1 MLNRSVKS
9 SDSDYSKLNHI
20 VEIIKENPAKR
31 ELYIQLAIEL
41 TKINRF
47 DQAIKSFNK
56 ANQLC
61 EDYITFYNIGSLYYK
76 KNDFKNAI
84 LALEKS
90 KNLNNKFYMTFMLTG
105 LCYGRLNN
113 FKAAE
118 SNFINVIKNAP
129 KNITALTALAVLYF
143 NQGRVDD
150 SLEILERISS
160 TKDNSI
166 KNNSTKDNSDS
177 IRKIKSEILFN
188 SGKITESVKEI
199 KNFKDSSVKFKHF
212 DDYIKS
218 IPVSILTDKY
228 GTIEEKIFRLENH
241 PSKTSS
247 DLISL
252 SLCCLFSGD
261 TDAAIDYLFE
271 AREKIAI

>member
-1 MLNRSVKS
+1 MLNKAAKNPNL
-9 SDSDYSKLNHI
+9 DYSKLNYI
-20 VEIIKENPAKR
+20 VETIKENPTKR
-31 ELYIQLAIEL
+31 KLYIQLAVEL
-41 TKINRF
+41 TKLNSF

-56 ANQLC
+56 ANLLS

-90 KNLNNKFYMTFMLTG
+90 KNLNNKFYMTFLLTG

-118 SNFINVIKNAP
+118 SNFINVITNAP
-129 KNITALTALAVLYF
+129 ENITALTALAILYF
-143 NQGRVDD
+143 NQGKIND
-150 SLEILERISS
+150 SLKILEKIPG
-160 TKDNSI
+160 TNDKA
-166 KNNSTKDNSDS
+166 DS
-177 IRKIKSEILFN
+177 IQKIKSEILFN
-188 SGKITESVKEI
+188 SGKITESVNEM
-199 KNFKDSSVKFKHF
+199 KNFKDSSVKFKGF
-212 DDYIKS
+212 NDYIKS

-228 GTIEEKIFRLENH
+228 GTIEEKILKLENQRT
-241 PSKTSS
+241 KTSS

-261 TDAAIDYLFE
+261 TDSAIDYLFE

>member
-1 MLNRSVKS
+1 MLNRAVKNA
-9 SDSDYSKLNHI
+9 DLNYSKLNHI
-20 VEIIKENPAKR
+20 VEIIKENPTKR
-31 ELYIQLAIEL
+31 KLYIQLAIEL
-41 TKINRF
+41 TKMNRL
-47 DQAIKSFNK
+47 DQAIKAFNK
-56 ANQLC
+56 ANLLG

-90 KNLNNKFYMTFMLTG
+90 KQLNNKFYMTSLLTG

-118 SNFINVIKNAP
+118 SNFINVIANEP
-129 KNITALTALAVLYF
+129 ENITALTALAILYF
-143 NQGRVDD
+143 NQGRTND
-150 SLEILERISS
+150 SLKILGKISN
-160 TKDNSI
+160 TKE
-166 KNNSTKDNSDS
+166 KSDS
-177 IRKIKSEILFN
+177 IQKIKSEILFN
-188 SGKITESVKEI
+188 SGKITESANEI
-199 KNFKDSSVKFKHF
+199 KNFKNTSVKFKGF
-212 DDYIKS
+212 NDYIKS

-228 GTIEEKIFRLENH
+228 GTIEEKIFKLESH
-241 PSKTSS
+241 PSKTSD

-261 TDAAIDYLFE
+261 TDSAIDYLFE

>member
-1 MLNRSVKS
+1 MLNKS
-9 SDSDYSKLNHI
+9 IKNPALDYSKLNYI
-20 VEIIKENPAKR
+20 VENIKKNPNKR
-31 ELYIQLAIEL
+31 ELYILLAIEL
-41 TKINRF
+41 TKINSF

-56 ANQLC
+56 ANMLG

-90 KNLNNKFYMTFMLTG
+90 KYLNNKFYMTFLLTG

-118 SNFINVIKNAP
+118 SNFINVIMKAP
-129 KNITALTALAVLYF
+129 ENITAMTALAILYF
-143 NQGRVDD
+143 NQGRVND
-150 SLEILERISS
+150 SLDILEKISN
-160 TKDNSI
+160 T
-166 KNNSTKDNSDS
+166 TRDNSDS
-177 IRKIKSEILFN
+177 IQKIKSEILFN
-188 SGKITESVKEI
+188 SGKIPESVQEMKI
-199 KNFKDSSVKFKHF
+199 FKDTSVKFKPF
-212 DDYIKS
+212 NDYIKS
-218 IPVSILTDKY
+218 IPVSIFTDKY
-228 GTIEEKIFRLENH
+228 GTIDDKISKLENH

-261 TDAAIDYLFE
+261 TDSAIDYLFE

>member
-1 MLNRSVKS
+1 MLDRSVKN
-9 SDSDYSKLNHI
+9 SDLDYSKLNHI
-20 VEIIKENPAKR
+20 VESIKENPDKR

-41 TKINRF
+41 TKINRL

-56 ANQLC
+56 ANQLS
-61 EDYITFYNIGSLYYK
+61 EDYITLYNIGSLYYK

-84 LALEKS
+84 LSLEKS
-90 KNLNNKFYMTFMLTG
+90 KHLNNKFYMTFLLTG

-118 SNFINVIKNAP
+118 INFINVIMNDP
-129 KNITALTALAVLYF
+129 ENTTALTALSILYF
-143 NQGRVDD
+143 NQGRTND
-150 SLEILERISS
+150 SLEVLGWIP
-160 TKDNSI
+160 N
-166 KNNSTKDNSDS
+166 TKDNSDT
-177 IRKIKSEILFN
+177 IQKIKSEILFN
-188 SGKITESVKEI
+188 SGKVSESVKEM
-199 KNFKDSSVKFKHF
+199 KKVKDSSVKFKPF
-212 DDYIKS
+212 NDYIKS

-228 GTIEEKIFRLENH
+228 GTIEEKISKLENH

-261 TDAAIDYLFE
+261 TDSAIDYLFE

>member
-1 MLNRSVKS
+1 MLNSSVKNT
-9 SDSDYSKLNHI
+9 DLNYSKVNHI
-20 VEIIKENPAKR
+20 IEIIKENPNKR
-31 ELYIQLAIEL
+31 KLYIQLAIEL
-41 TKINRF
+41 TKINRL
-47 DQAIKSFNK
+47 DHAIKSFNK
-56 ANQLC
+56 ANQLS

-90 KNLNNKFYMTFMLTG
+90 KHLNNKFYMTFLLTG

-118 SNFINVIKNAP
+118 SNFISVIMNEP
-129 KNITALTALAVLYF
+129 ENITALTALAILYF
-143 NQGRVDD
+143 NQGRTND
-150 SLEILERISS
+150 SLEILGRIS
-160 TKDNSI
+160 N
-166 KNNSTKDNSDS
+166 TKDNSDS
-177 IRKIKSEILFN
+177 IQKIKSEIFFN
-188 SGKITESVKEI
+188 SGRISESVKEI
-199 KNFKDSSVKFKHF
+199 KDFKDSSVKFKHF
-212 DDYIKS
+212 NEYIKS

-241 PSKTSS
+241 PSKTSG

-252 SLCCLFSGD
+252 SLCYLFSGD
-261 TDAAIDYLFE
+261 TDSAIDYLFE

>member
-1 MLNRSVKS
+1 MINNSIKNPAL
-9 SDSDYSKLNHI
+9 DYSKLNHI
-20 VEIIKENPAKR
+20 VEKIKENPGKR
-31 ELYIQLAIEL
+31 KLYIQLAVEL
-41 TKINRF
+41 TKINKF

-56 ANQLC
+56 ANMLG

-90 KNLNNKFYMTFMLTG
+90 KYLNNKFYMSFLLTG

-118 SNFINVIKNAP
+118 SNFINVIMKAP
-129 KNITALTALAVLYF
+129 ENTTALTALAILYF
-143 NQGRVDD
+143 NQGRIDD
-150 SLEILERISS
+150 SLEILGRISG
-160 TKDNSI
+160 TKDNV
-166 KNNSTKDNSDS
+166 DS
-177 IRKIKSEILFN
+177 IQKIKSEILFN
-188 SGKITESVKEI
+188 SGKISESVKEI
-199 KNFKDSSVKFKHF
+199 KNYKDSSVKFKHF
-212 DDYIKS
+212 NDYIKS

-228 GTIEEKIFRLENH
+228 GTIEEKISKLENH

-252 SLCCLFSGD
+252 SLCCLFSGN
-261 TDAAIDYLFE
+261 TDSAIDYLFE

>member
-1 MLNRSVKS
+1 MLNKAVKNH
-9 SDSDYSKLNHI
+9 DLDYSRLNHI
-20 VEIIKENPAKR
+20 VEIIKDNPNKR
-31 ELYIQLAIEL
+31 ALYIELAVEL
-41 TKINRF
+41 TRINRF

-56 ANQLC
+56 ANMLG

-90 KNLNNKFYMTFMLTG
+90 KHLNNKFYMTFLLTG

-118 SNFINVIKNAP
+118 SNFINVITNSP
-129 KNITALTALAVLYF
+129 ENITALTALAILYF
-143 NQGRVDD
+143 NQGKIND
-150 SLEILERISS
+150 SLKILEKISN
-160 TKDNSI
+160 TNGKA
-166 KNNSTKDNSDS
+166 DS
-177 IRKIKSEILFN
+177 IQKIKSEILFN
-188 SGKITESVKEI
+188 SGKITESANEI
-199 KNFKDSSVKFKHF
+199 KNFKDSSVKFKRF
-212 DDYIKS
+212 NDYIKS

-228 GTIEEKIFRLENH
+228 GTIEEKIFKLENH
-241 PSKTSS
+241 PSKTSG

-261 TDAAIDYLFE
+261 TDSAIDYLFE
-271 AREKIAI
+271 AREKIAM

>member
-1 MLNRSVKS
+1 MLNKTVKNT
-9 SDSDYSKLNHI
+9 DLDYSRLNQI
-20 VEIIKENPAKR
+20 IEILKENPTKR
-31 ELYIQLAIEL
+31 NLYIQLAIEL
-41 TKINRF
+41 TKMDRL

-56 ANQLC
+56 ANMLG

-90 KNLNNKFYMTFMLTG
+90 KHLNSKFYMTFLLTG
-105 LCYGRLNN
+105 LCYGRLDN

-118 SNFINVIKNAP
+118 SNFINVIMNAP
-129 KNITALTALAVLYF
+129 ENITALTALAILYF
-143 NQGRVDD
+143 NQGRIDD
-150 SLEILERISS
+150 SLKILERIS
-160 TKDNSI
+160 TN
-166 KNNSTKDNSDS
+166 DNSDS
-177 IRKIKSEILFN
+177 IQKIKSEILFN

-199 KNFKDSSVKFKHF
+199 KNFKDSSVKFKGF
-212 DDYIKS
+212 NDYIKS

-228 GTIEEKIFRLENH
+228 GTIEEKIYKLKNH
-241 PSKTSS
+241 PAKTSS

-252 SLCCLFSGD
+252 SLCYLFSGD
-261 TDAAIDYLFE
+261 TDSAIDYLFE

>member
-1 MLNRSVKS
+1 MLNKTVENL
-9 SDSDYSKLNHI
+9 DLDYSKLNHI
-20 VEIIKENPAKR
+20 IEIIKENPAKR
-31 ELYIQLAIEL
+31 KLYIQLAVEL
-41 TKINRF
+41 TKINRL

-56 ANQLC
+56 ANQLG

-90 KNLNNKFYMTFMLTG
+90 KHLNNKFYMTFLLTG
-105 LCYGRLNN
+105 LCYGRLDN

-118 SNFINVIKNAP
+118 SNFIDVITNAP
-129 KNITALTALAVLYF
+129 ENITALTALAILYF
-143 NQGRVDD
+143 NQGRIDD
-150 SLEILERISS
+150 SLKILERISNTS
-160 TKDNSI
+160 NTNVNSA
-166 KNNSTKDNSDS
+166 S
-177 IRKIKSEILFN
+177 IQKIKSEIFFN

-199 KNFKDSSVKFKHF
+199 KNVKDNSVKFKGF
-212 DDYIKS
+212 NDYIKS
-218 IPVSILTDKY
+218 VPVSILTDKY
-228 GTIEEKIFRLENH
+228 GTIEEKICKLQNH
-241 PSKTSS
+241 PVKTSS

-252 SLCCLFSGD
+252 SLCYLFSGD

>member
-1 MLNRSVKS
+1 MLNRSVKN
-9 SDSDYSKLNHI
+9 SDLDYSKLNNI
-20 VEIIKENPAKR
+20 VEIIKENPTKR
-31 ELYIQLAIEL
+31 KLYIQLAIEL
-41 TKINRF
+41 TKINRY

-56 ANQLC
+56 ANMLD

-90 KNLNNKFYMTFMLTG
+90 KHLNNKFYMTFLLTG

-118 SNFINVIKNAP
+118 SNFINVIMNAP
-129 KNITALTALAVLYF
+129 ENITALTALAVLYF

-150 SLEILERISS
+150 SLEILERIYN
-160 TKDNSI
+160 T
-166 KNNSTKDNSDS
+166 KNNSIKDNSDS
-177 IRKIKSEILFN
+177 IQKIKSEILFN

-212 DDYIKS
+212 NDYIKS

-228 GTIEEKIFRLENH
+228 GTIEEKILRLENH

-261 TDAAIDYLFE
+261 TDSAIDYLFE